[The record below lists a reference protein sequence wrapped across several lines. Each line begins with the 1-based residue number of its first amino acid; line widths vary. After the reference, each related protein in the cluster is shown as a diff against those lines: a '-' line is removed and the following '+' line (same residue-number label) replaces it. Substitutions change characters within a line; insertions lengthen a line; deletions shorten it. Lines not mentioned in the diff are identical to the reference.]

1 MLTLDQYSWI
11 LRNVA
16 MMLFA
21 SLITRAFNARRTNLD
36 RDHISLAKRMTIDD
50 FFGRYPTL
58 KGVLR
63 DELERGWKQS
73 LEEAPVSS
81 LSFLLCPN
89 EV

>member
-1 MLTLDQYSWI
+1 
-11 LRNVA
+11 